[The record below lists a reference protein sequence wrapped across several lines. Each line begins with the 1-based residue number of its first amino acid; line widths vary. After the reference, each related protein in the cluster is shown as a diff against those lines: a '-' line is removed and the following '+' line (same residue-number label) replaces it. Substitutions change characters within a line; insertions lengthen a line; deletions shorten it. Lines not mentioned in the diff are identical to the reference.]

1 MIFTYA
7 GNESEG
13 LVVLEYVTS
22 VARTGGT
29 LKIETLNGEPV
40 VLNGTPA
47 AAKGLY
53 VQIHAALEA
62 MSGQEEAS
70 GETATTEIP
79 RQARDDNGGSRDD
92 RPGRGVDLMGG
103 DPNL

>member
-7 GNESEG
+7 GNVSEG

-22 VARTGGT
+22 VQRTGGT

-40 VLNGTPA
+40 VLEGTPA

-53 VQIHAALEA
+53 VQIHSALEA
-62 MSGQEEAS
+62 MSGQEDEAGVRPDADS
-70 GETATTEIP
+70 QSRPTKETT
-79 RQARDDNGGSRDD
+79 
-92 RPGRGVDLMGG
+92 GREADA
-103 DPNL
+103 